1 MQRTEDPTPRRLEE
15 ALRRGDV
22 VKSMEVNT
30 WFTIAG
36 GTLAIIV
43 FAAPMASSL
52 QATFRGL
59 IAKSYQIPTD
69 GPALTALMKTL
80 AFDIAAAAGV
90 PLLILCVAAFA
101 GNIVQHRVVFTTEL
115 VKPQLSRISPM
126 AGFARLF
133 SRQALAN
140 FAKGLAK
147 LCVVGGV
154 MTVLLWPQRQHLG
167 SIVAGDPAM
176 ILPLVRSIA
185 LKLLGTVVA
194 VLAVVATA
202 DYFFQYLQWYERQ
215 RMSLQEI
222 KEEFRQTEGDPTIKG
237 KLRQLRTT
245 RMRKRIMAA
254 VPKASVVITN
264 PTHFAIA
271 LKYERG
277 MNAPVCVAKGVDLI
291 ARKIREIAEEHRIPV
306 VENPPACPRLARD
319 RGNRPGNSAGTL
331 SRSRRDH
338 RLYHAGAPHGGRAP
352 TAVIGPAN
360 RANLLAQDRRKGH
373 EK

>member
-1 MQRTEDPTPRRLEE
+1 MAEENSESNERTEDPTPRRLEE

-30 WFTIAG
+30 WFNIAG
-36 GTLAIIV
+36 GTLMIMV

-52 QATFRGL
+52 QTTFRGL
-59 IAKSYQIPTD
+59 VAKSYQIPTD

-80 AFDIAAAAGV
+80 AFDVFAAFGV
-90 PLLILCVAAFA
+90 PLLLLCVAAFA
-101 GNIVQHRVVFTTEL
+101 GNIVQHRIVFTTEL
-115 VKPQLSRISPM
+115 VRPQLSRISPM

-147 LCVVGGV
+147 RCVVGGV
-154 MTVLLWPQRQHLG
+154 MAVMLWPQRQRLAG
-167 SIVAGDPAM
+167 IVTADPAM
-176 ILPLVRSIA
+176 LLPFIRSIA

-194 VLAVVATA
+194 VLAVIATA
-202 DYFFQYLQWYERQ
+202 DYFFQYQQWYERQ
-215 RMSLQEI
+215 KMSLQEV

-237 KLRQLRTT
+237 KLRQLRAT
-245 RMRKRIMAA
+245 RMRKRIIAA

-264 PTHFAIA
+264 PTHYAIA

-291 ARKIREIAEEHRIPV
+291 ARKIREIAEQHRIPV
-306 VENPPACPRLARD
+306 VENPPLARALHATVEID
-319 RGNRPGNSAGTL
+319 QEIPREHYRAVAEIIGYIMRLRRMAREPRPL
-331 SRSRRDH
+331 
-338 RLYHAGAPHGGRAP
+338 
-352 TAVIGPAN
+352 
-360 RANLLAQDRRKGH
+360 
-373 EK
+373 

>member
-1 MQRTEDPTPRRLEE
+1 MAEENNESNERTEDPTPRRLEE

-22 VKSMEVNT
+22 VKSTEVNT

-36 GTLAIIV
+36 GTLMIMV

-52 QATFRGL
+52 QTTFRGL
-59 IAKSYQIPTD
+59 IARSYEIPTD

-80 AFDIAAAAGV
+80 AFDVVAAFGV
-90 PLLILCVAAFA
+90 PLLIVCVAAFA
-101 GNIVQHRVVFTTEL
+101 GNIVQHRIVFTTD
-115 VKPQLSRISPM
+115 VIKPQLSRISPM

-133 SRQALAN
+133 SKQALAN

-154 MTVLLWPQRQHLG
+154 MAMLLWPQRQQMG
-167 SIVAGDPAM
+167 AIVTGDPAM
-176 ILPLVRSIA
+176 LLPFIRSIA

-194 VLAVVATA
+194 VLAVIATA
-202 DYFFQYLQWYERQ
+202 DYLFQYRQWYERQ
-215 RMSLQEI
+215 KMSLQEI

-237 KLRQLRTT
+237 KLRQLRAT
-245 RMRKRIMAA
+245 RMRKRIIAA

-264 PTHFAIA
+264 PTHYAIA

-291 ARKIREIAEEHRIPV
+291 ARKIREVAEEHRIPV
-306 VENPPACPRLARD
+306 VENPPLARALHATVEID
-319 RGNRPGNSAGTL
+319 QEIPQEHYRAVAEIIGYIMRLRRMAREPRPL
-331 SRSRRDH
+331 
-338 RLYHAGAPHGGRAP
+338 
-352 TAVIGPAN
+352 
-360 RANLLAQDRRKGH
+360 
-373 EK
+373 